1 VPCALVD
8 IGQVYI
14 ISNIRPPGSV
24 LQVVK
29 SGRLGSCLS
38 EVTRPSALTRLTRP
52 SNLGFL
58 QLHLVLTTSDIRY
71 YVLVRRAL
79 ALDRNP
85 VNEVPDSGI
94 RTSGRAEEW
103 SRVPTGPRLARCCAG
118 AAAGVEAESVLR
130 VRRSDDGRPDASPRR
145 SWPGRNHQ
153 ISRQLNL
160 RVRSPN
166 PWSSWRQESAE
177 FEPLELLATRECA
190 VRTLGAPGDKRV
202 RSPNPWS
209 SWRQESAE
217 FEPLE
222 LLATRECGVRTL
234 GAPGDKRVRG
244 PNPWSPWRQESG

>member
-1 VPCALVD
+1 MPRQRLGCPVRPKWRVVLHGFRPHLQDRILVPCALVD

-166 PWSSWRQESAE
+166 PWSSWRQESAGS
-177 FEPLELLATRECA
+177 EPLEPLATREWV
-190 VRTLGAPGDKRV
+190 VRVPAGLPSRP
-202 RSPNPWS
+202 SPIP
-209 SWRQESAE
+209 RAE
-217 FEPLE
+217 F
-222 LLATRECGVRTL
+222 
-234 GAPGDKRVRG
+234 
-244 PNPWSPWRQESG
+244 SP